1 MLLRCQE
8 PRAASCAAP
17 ALHSHLATKTFLCPP
32 VTAGLGLL
40 LWRRHSRSR
49 VRQAAAEQ
57 QPQEW
62 VPPGQEAL
70 RPGRLTM
77 QFSSQEDE
85 VSPPAQAK
93 RQDSSAAAQAKQ
105 VAASDG
111 KIEAHSIVAVHVIAD
126 GGAAAGGLIPAG
138 GQPASVAGS
147 PDPHSG
153 LAAGLMVPSMDAA
166 PSAPPAPPG
175 GELFAPQAELA
186 GDAADIAALALEL
199 EQQEMLLQ
207 QELALLLQQQ
217 ELAKQQ
223 QQQQQ
228 QEELAALEAQLLSKL
243 QQERDTQLAAL
254 EAQLVSKLQQEQQEL
269 QELQALHGNQHE
281 AQHAQQLMLEQ
292 AQQSHRMQQLDA
304 QEHGEQRE
312 QQPDLGRQAQQEQPC
327 SDSPPEHLREPPA
340 DEVPTAGTVTAML
353 QVLQQALGSVPPATA
368 AGQPRRALPP
378 GVLVHA
384 GRGRGRVGSAPG
396 RGGRHG
402 VASSGSRPR
411 TIVAAEP
418 QAHLAAH
425 EHGRAQPP
433 NTTGPAS
440 RDPVP
445 SSTSRAG
452 LPTRGSPYV
461 QHPVSARRG
470 AARPD
475 AWPAPPPP
483 AGTHTG
489 VGSSSTAA
497 DEAVGASIWQS
508 NPMAGSAAAASEQEE
523 RPPQH
528 RLRRMSSVL
537 RARGS

>member
-1 MLLRCQE
+1 M
-8 PRAASCAAP
+8 
-17 ALHSHLATKTFLCPP
+17 
-32 VTAGLGLL
+32 
-40 LWRRHSRSR
+40 
-49 VRQAAAEQ
+49 
-57 QPQEW
+57 
-62 VPPGQEAL
+62 PPGQEAL

-85 VSPPAQAK
+85 VSPPAQAE
-93 RQDSSAAAQAKQ
+93 RQDPSSAAQAKQ
-105 VAASDG
+105 AAASDG
-111 KIEAHSIVAVHVIAD
+111 KAEAHGIAAVHVITD
-126 GGAAAGGLIPAG
+126 GGAAADGLIPAC

-147 PDPHSG
+147 PDPQFG
-153 LAAGLMVPSMDAA
+153 MDAGLTVPSLDAA

-175 GELFAPQAELA
+175 GELFPPRAELA
-186 GDAADIAALALEL
+186 GDAADTAALAWEL

-254 EAQLVSKLQQEQQEL
+254 EAQLLSKLQQEQQEL
-269 QELQALHGNQHE
+269 QELQAQHGNQHE
-281 AQHAQQLMLEQ
+281 AQHAQQLSFEPAQQ
-292 AQQSHRMQQLDA
+292 AQQAQQAQPTQWLDT
-304 QEHGEQRE
+304 QEHSEQLE
-312 QQPDLGRQAQQEQPC
+312 QQPDLGQQANQEQSCP
-327 SDSPPEHLREPPA
+327 DSAPDNLRERPA
-340 DEVPTAGTVTAML
+340 DEVPTTGTVTAML
-353 QVLQQALGSVPPATA
+353 QALQQALGSVPPAAA

-384 GRGRGRVGSAPG
+384 GRGRGRVGSAAG
-396 RGGRHG
+396 RGSRHG

-411 TIVAAEP
+411 NIVAAEP

-461 QHPVSARRG
+461 RHPVSARRG
-470 AARPD
+470 AAGPA

-483 AGTHTG
+483 AGTGTG

-497 DEAVGASIWQS
+497 DAAVGANIWQS

-537 RARGS
+537 RARTRGS